1 LRIDLILDIVAH
13 MACTPRLIAAAVGL
27 SLICSCGAEAASN
40 EPSGK
45 PIVAVAFYPLE
56 EIVRAIDPDAV
67 DILTLVPPGEEA
79 HEYEPSA
86 RQVGDLQ
93 SAQTVF
99 YLGSGFQPDV
109 EKAIGT
115 LSDSV
120 DKVDLLKSIDLL
132 PITDTLHGT
141 EGEAEGEVLETG
153 EDPHVW
159 LDPANMITM
168 ATVAAEALGTDAT
181 AYVAELR
188 KLDEAFSAGLEHC
201 RSRVIVTSHR
211 AFEYL
216 AHAYDLTQ
224 IPIAGV
230 SPTEEPSAKTL
241 QAIAKVA
248 EADDVSTIFFEQ
260 NLPDDLAKTV
270 ADEVGATTAVLDPL
284 ESLSSDRLEA
294 GATYISVMTENLSI
308 LRSALGCT

>member
-1 LRIDLILDIVAH
+1 MPRRFSRLVA
-13 MACTPRLIAAAVGL
+13 MTAVVGMT
-27 SLICSCGAEAASN
+27 CGCGSDAPTES
-40 EPSGK
+40 SGK
-45 PIVAVAFYPLE
+45 PIVAAAFYPLE
-56 EIVRAIDPDAV
+56 EIVRSVDPDDV
-67 DILTLVPPGEEA
+67 DIVMLVPPGEEA

-93 SAQTVF
+93 SATIVF
-99 YLGSGFQPDV
+99 YLGSGFQPNV
-109 EKAIGT
+109 EKAVES
-115 LSDSV
+115 LPDSV
-120 DKVDLLKSIDLL
+120 RKVDLLKSIDLL

-159 LDPANMITM
+159 LDPSNMIIMT
-168 ATVAAEALGTDAT
+168 TIVAEALGTDAT
-181 AYVAELR
+181 AYVAGLR
-188 KLDEAFSAGLEHC
+188 KLDDSFRSGLEHC

-224 IPIAGV
+224 IPIAGI
-230 SPTEEPSAKTL
+230 SPSEEPSAKTL
-241 QAIAKVA
+241 EAIAKAA
-248 EADDVSTIFFEQ
+248 EANHVTTIFFEQ

-284 ESLSSDRLEA
+284 ESLSSDRLDA
-294 GATYISVMTENLSI
+294 GATYISVMSENLSI
-308 LRSALGCT
+308 LRTGLGCT

>member
-1 LRIDLILDIVAH
+1 
-13 MACTPRLIAAAVGL
+13 MARLSQLIATTVALGV
-27 SLICSCGAEAASN
+27 ICGCGSDASP
-40 EPSGK
+40 ESSGK
-45 PIVAVAFYPLE
+45 PIVAAAFYPLE
-56 EIVRAIDPDAV
+56 EIVRSIDPDAV
-67 DILTLVPPGEEA
+67 DVVTLVPPGKEA

-93 SAQTVF
+93 SAKIVF

-109 EKAIGT
+109 EKAIEG
-115 LSDSV
+115 LPDSV
-120 DKVDLLKSIDLL
+120 RKVDLLKSIDLL
-132 PITDTLHGT
+132 PITDTLQGT
-141 EGEAEGEVLETG
+141 EGEAAGEVLDTG

-168 ATVAAEALGTDAT
+168 TTIVAEELGTDAT
-181 AYVAELR
+181 AYIAELR
-188 KLDEAFSAGLEHC
+188 KLDDAFRSGLEHC

-230 SPTEEPSAKTL
+230 SPSEEPSARTL
-241 QAIAKVA
+241 EAIAKAA
-248 EADDVSTIFFEQ
+248 EANDVSTIFFEQ
-260 NLPDDLAKTV
+260 NLPADLARTV

-284 ESLSSDRLEA
+284 ESLSSDRLDA
-294 GATYISVMTENLSI
+294 GATYISVMTENLAT
-308 LRSALGCT
+308 LRSGLGCT